1 VVAAAVRDDDPAMP
15 SFDLA
20 AALRARLTYAN
31 VASTLCL
38 FILLGG
44 SAYAAASIGGKDV
57 RDGSLT
63 SLDVKDHSLRA
74 QDFKAG
80 ELPAGPAGPAGPTGP
95 QGPKGDTGPAGDPG
109 APGRDAPTPPAP
121 PARQP
126 AGRMLLAG
134 VTGDGP
140 GGSIGVR
147 SLAWSNIVTPGA
159 AGGGAGGKTVF
170 GDVVISKAPD
180 RSSPLLFRRTATGE
194 HSPSATVQLVA
205 PGASAPYATYTFK
218 DVVVKSFRIRGA
230 GDERSEEVVLGFSSL
245 VAGSPAF
252 AFDPT
257 APLAPVTAPRV
268 GRMTVDGV
276 PGSIDLTLDTWLIA
290 SAGDLP
296 TVGPFTVSKPVDSRS
311 AALFDR
317 FRTGLHIKTV
327 TVELLQ
333 PGSEDVYNT
342 YVLTDVVL
350 TGFDVAGDGRP
361 LERIGLDAA
370 RIESTVPVPG
380 GPAIRGCYDRKLAAT
395 C

>member
-1 VVAAAVRDDDPAMP
+1 M
-15 SFDLA
+15 
-20 AALRARLTYAN
+20 
-31 VASTLCL
+31 
-38 FILLGG
+38 
-44 SAYAAASIGGKDV
+44 
-57 RDGSLT
+57 
-63 SLDVKDHSLRA
+63 
-74 QDFKAG
+74 
-80 ELPAGPAGPAGPTGP
+80 
-95 QGPKGDTGPAGDPG
+95 
-109 APGRDAPTPPAP
+109 
-121 PARQP
+121 
-126 AGRMLLAG
+126 
-134 VTGDGP
+134 
-140 GGSIGVR
+140 
-147 SLAWSNIVTPGA
+147 TPGA
-159 AGGGAGGKTVF
+159 LGGGAGGKAVF

-180 RSSPLLFRRTATGE
+180 RSSPVLFRRTATGE

-230 GDERSEEVVLGFSSL
+230 GDERSEEVALGFSSV

-252 AFDPT
+252 AFDPA
-257 APLAPVTAPRV
+257 APLAPATAPRV

-276 PGSIDLTLDTWLIA
+276 AGSIDLTLDTWLIA

-296 TVGPFTVSKPVDSRS
+296 TVGPFTVSKPVDDRS

-317 FRTGLHIKTV
+317 FRTGLHTKKV

-342 YVLTDVVL
+342 YVLTDVVFS
-350 TGFDVAGDGRP
+350 GFDVVGDGRP

-370 RIESTVPVPG
+370 RIESTVPVAD